1 MGQQNNS
8 NNNKSK
14 WTVEEDGKLAEAVTE
29 LGNDWIAVA
38 TLVPNRTN
46 VQCRKRWTKY
56 LSPEH

>member
-8 NNNKSK
+8 NNNTSK
-14 WTVEEDGKLAEAVTE
+14 WTVEEDGKLTEAVTE
-29 LGNDWIAVA
+29 LGNDWIGVA
-38 TLVPNRTN
+38 TLVPGRTN